1 MAESS
6 NWTFPQNLQPDA
18 ESLAYDLDA
27 ALDSVVML
35 RAEIPEDAF
44 TAQTLG
50 TERIGNGVVIR
61 EDGLILTIGYLITE
75 AESIWLST
83 NSGVVVP
90 GHPLAYD
97 AATGFGLVLPLG
109 RLGAPM
115 LPRGSANSVSVD
127 DDVTVIGHGRR
138 MHSLKATI
146 VAKREF
152 VGYWEYLLDEA
163 LFTAPAHPQW
173 GCTSLVNERGQ
184 FVGHGSLLV
193 QEAREEGKQLQGN
206 MFVPVDLLEPILD
219 EMLKFGR
226 RSAPPRPWLGMYAV
240 DVDGH
245 VAVSGL
251 ADGGPAARAGL
262 RKGDLLME
270 VGGVKVKNV
279 ADLFRK
285 VWATGPAG
293 TDIPFLVGRKGAAI
307 KIAVRSADRN
317 DLMKK
322 PQLH

>member
-1 MAESS
+1 MAKQTA
-6 NWTFPQNLQPDA
+6 WAFPANLQPNPA
-18 ESLAYDLDA
+18 EVNFDLAA
-27 ALDSVVML
+27 ALDAVVML
-35 RAEIPEDAF
+35 KSEVPEDAF
-44 TAQTLG
+44 TAGVLG
-50 TERIGNGVVIR
+50 TERVGSGVVIR
-61 EDGLILTIGYLITE
+61 DDGLILTIGYLITE
-75 AESIWLST
+75 ASAIWIT
-83 NSGVVVP
+83 ANNGKVVQ

-97 AATGFGLVLPLG
+97 QASGFGLVLPLG

-115 LPRGSANSVSVD
+115 LPRGSASSVSVD

-173 GCTSLVNERGQ
+173 GGTALVNAQGQ
-184 FVGHGSLLV
+184 VVGLGSLLV

-270 VGGVKVKNV
+270 VGGEKVKNV

-307 KIAVRSADRN
+307 KVSVRSADRN

>member
-6 NWTFPQNLQPDA
+6 NWTFPANLQPDA
-18 ESLAYDLDA
+18 TTLAYDLDA

-61 EDGLILTIGYLITE
+61 EDGLVLTIGYLITE
-75 AESIWLST
+75 AESIWLTT

-115 LPRGSANSVSVD
+115 LTRGSANSVSAD

-138 MHSLKATI
+138 MHSLKAKI

-173 GCTSLVNERGQ
+173 GGTALVNAQGQ
-184 FVGHGSLLV
+184 LVGLGSLLV
-193 QEAREEGKQLQGN
+193 QEAREEGQQLQGN
-206 MFVPVDLLEPILD
+206 MFVPVDLLEPILED
-219 EMLKFGR
+219 MLKFGR
-226 RSAPPRPWLGMYAV
+226 RSAPPRPWLGLYAV

-251 ADGGPAARAGL
+251 ADGGPAARAGI

-270 VGGVKVKNV
+270 VDGAKVRGV

-285 VWATGPAG
+285 VWAQGAAG
-293 TDIPFLVGRKGAAI
+293 TEIPFLVGRKGAAI
-307 KIAVRSADRN
+307 RVAVRSADRN

>member
-1 MAESS
+1 MADSS
-6 NWTFPQNLQPDA
+6 NWTFPENLQPDA
-18 ESLAYDLDA
+18 DSLAYDLDA

-50 TERIGNGVVIR
+50 TERAGNGVVIR
-61 EDGLILTIGYLITE
+61 EDGLVLTIGYLITE
-75 AESIWLST
+75 AESVWLGT

-115 LPRGSANSVSVD
+115 LHRGTSASVSVD
-127 DDVTVIGHGRR
+127 DEVVVIGHGRR
-138 MHSLKATI
+138 MHSLKASI

-173 GCTSLVNERGQ
+173 GGTALVGADGRLIGL
-184 FVGHGSLLV
+184 GSLLV
-193 QEAREEGKQLQGN
+193 QEARKEGEQLQGN
-206 MFVPVDLLEPILD
+206 MFVPLDLLEPILD
-219 EMLKFGR
+219 EMLRLGR
-226 RSAPPRPWLGMYAV
+226 RAAPPRPWLGMYAV
-240 DVDGH
+240 EVDGH
-245 VAVSGL
+245 VAVSDL
-251 ADGGPAARAGL
+251 ADSGPAARAGV
-262 RKGDLLME
+262 RKGDRVMD
-270 VGGVKVKNV
+270 VAGAKVRSV

-285 VWATGPAG
+285 LWAAGPAG
-293 TDIPFLVGRKGAAI
+293 VEIPLLLGRRGAAV
-307 KIAVRSADRN
+307 KVAVRTADRD